1 MHPVPMKTENWKPLP
16 VILDVSLLTA
26 LLITVWTVICSDL
39 ALIFT
44 GNHWGHV
51 SSRRWHGLESI
62 DKSIMLSKRNGD
74 EQMVQ
79 IPAGVEKLHVI
90 APTLQDLL
98 LTISIV
104 AYIAYQGNSKNY
116 RSFSA
121 IKYEEF
127 IKIILLLFLIS
138 HIPVTTACGPWEYEN
153 NGVCCSL
160 CSPGSRVSKHCTL
173 MTGTTCDPCTS
184 GEYMEHPNGLE
195 KCFKCKI
202 CDAGFRVS
210 KHCTLMTDTTCDPCT
225 NGEYMEHP
233 NGLEKCFKCKICDA
247 ELGLQT
253 KENCTATR
261 NTTCEP
267 REGYYC
273 IDGCQMARKH
283 KACPPGKG
291 VKEKGTPF
299 KDTVCEKCLHG
310 TFSSE
315 ASTTE
320 ECKNWTV
327 CEMAKLKQVE
337 PGSAEAD
344 VKCEKVSAFNWKV
357 FVSVVVVIL
366 LVILGGIVA
375 YVLWNKNRP
384 ETDLQ
389 TSGLNLQSLARTH
402 CLLADL
408 WTSIFSFSLQTTDLL
423 ISTPGLDNH
432 KFDLWASTDPISVIV
447 DF

>member
-26 LLITVWTVICSDL
+26 LLNSVWTVIGSDL
-39 ALIFT
+39 ELIFT

-62 DKSIMLSKRNGD
+62 DKSILLSKRNGD

-79 IPAGVEKLHVI
+79 MPAGVEKLHVV
-90 APTLQDLL
+90 APTLQALL
-98 LTISIV
+98 LIVSIV
-104 AYIAYQGNSKNY
+104 TYIAYQVNSEKY
-116 RSFSA
+116 CFLFSA
-121 IKYEEF
+121 TKYEEF
-127 IKIILLLFLIS
+127 IKIIFLLFLIS
-138 HIPVTTACGPWEYEN
+138 QIPVTTACDQGEYEN

-160 CSPGSRVSKHCTL
+160 CSPGFRVSKHCTL
-173 MTGTTCDPCTS
+173 MTGTTCNPCTS
-184 GEYMEHPNGLE
+184 
-195 KCFKCKI
+195 
-202 CDAGFRVS
+202 
-210 KHCTLMTDTTCDPCT
+210 
-225 NGEYMEHP
+225 GEYMEHP

-247 ELGLQT
+247 ELGLQV
-253 KENCTATR
+253 KQDCTSSR
-261 NTTCEP
+261 NTICEP

-299 KDTVCEKCLHG
+299 KDTVCEKCPDG

-327 CEMAKLKQVE
+327 CEMAKFKQVE

-384 ETDLQ
+384 ETDNQ
-389 TSGLNLQSLARTH
+389 NIQSLRNH
-402 CLLADL
+402 NGDGKVM
-408 WTSIFSFSLQTTDLL
+408 QPPTDEEKTLR
-423 ISTPGLDNH
+423 DEER
-432 KFDLWASTDPISVIV
+432 AE
-447 DF
+447 